1 MPIPIN
7 PQQIQIFNG
16 MAKFYR
22 CFIKNFV
29 FIMAPFTKL
38 MRKTKPFYLD
48 HKVLKSLGLY
58 QVKIH
63 RSTNFDTSKLVVGIS
78 CAHKCI
84 TIGNRC
90 NFDIESNWKI

>member
-1 MPIPIN
+1 M
-7 PQQIQIFNG
+7 FHREFC
-16 MAKFYR
+16 FYHGT
-22 CFIKNFV
+22 IHKV
-29 FIMAPFTKL
+29 DEED
-38 MRKTKPFYLD
+38 KTFYLD
-48 HKVLKSLGLY
+48 HKVLKNLGLN

-90 NFDIESNWKI
+90 NFNIESNWKI